1 MVTYALNGETS
12 ANIGA
17 GWGGRAV
24 MRSPAAELIAV
35 SEFIRVRIPSPPF
48 YNQVPE
54 FLSRLGL
61 ELTTHM
67 QGFKI
72 VRQGYT
78 ANSKLE

>member
-1 MVTYALNGETS
+1 
-12 ANIGA
+12 
-17 GWGGRAV
+17 
-24 MRSPAAELIAV
+24 
-35 SEFIRVRIPSPPF
+35 
-48 YNQVPE
+48 
-54 FLSRLGL
+54 L